1 MNEWSLLI
9 FTFMMNATIGL
20 ALTTGIFARR
30 LAGYL
35 NAESYYRFML
45 LALFVICALAG
56 LGSIA
61 SITHLGVPLNAP
73 NAVRNV
79 FSAWLSREVVVT
91 AIFVGCLG
99 LTFLWLWRTRKLSML
114 LLTTSIL
121 IGLFDIYCMA
131 SIYRHTSI
139 LTWMDHNT
147 YVMFFG
153 AMLTLGAAIF
163 FLLLKALQRVGHKL
177 GIELPQAPLPTRW
190 KWQLWGIMAFSLL
203 ARLLYQPFYEQYL
216 TSTLYSQK
224 SVTFPLSP
232 IEVYHSI
239 GTLRITCW
247 VIATLAV
254 IASGYSLVKY
264 LTQKNQTKSAST
276 GSLFVVGCVLAIIA
290 DFMLRYV
297 FYSIH

>member
-9 FTFMMNATIGL
+9 FTFMMNAAIGL
-20 ALTTGIFARR
+20 ALTTGLFARR
-30 LAGYL
+30 LSHYL

-45 LALFVICALAG
+45 LALLVICGLAG

-73 NAVRNV
+73 NAIRNV
-79 FSAWLSREVVVT
+79 FSAWLSREVAIT

-114 LLTTSIL
+114 LLSTSIL

-139 LTWMDHNT
+139 LTWMNPNT

-163 FLLLKALQRVGHKL
+163 FLLIKVLQITGSKL
-177 GIELPQAPLPTRW
+177 GIEIPQASFPMRW
-190 KWQLWGIMAFSLL
+190 KWQLWGIMAVSLMG
-203 ARLLYQPFYEQYL
+203 RLLYQPFYEQYL

-232 IEVYHSI
+232 IQVYYAI
-239 GTLRITCW
+239 GSLRTICW
-247 VIATLAV
+247 ILATFAVLAC
-254 IASGYSLVKY
+254 GYSLVKF
-264 LTQKNQTKSAST
+264 LAPKNQEKSTESIFA
-276 GSLFVVGCVLAIIA
+276 LGCVIAIIA

>member
-20 ALTTGIFARR
+20 ALTTGLFARR
-30 LAGYL
+30 LSHYL
-35 NAESYYRFML
+35 NAESYYHFML
-45 LALFVICALAG
+45 LALFIICGLAG

-73 NAVRNV
+73 NAIRNI
-79 FSAWLSREVVVT
+79 FSAWLSREVAVT

-114 LLTTSIL
+114 LLSTSIL

-139 LTWMDHNT
+139 LTWMDPNT

-163 FLLLKALQRVGHKL
+163 FLLIKVLQRIGSKL
-177 GIELPQAPLPTRW
+177 GIEIPQDSFPMRW
-190 KWQLWGIMAFSLL
+190 KWQLWGIMAFSLMG
-203 ARLLYQPFYEQYL
+203 RLLYQPFYEQYL

-232 IEVYHSI
+232 VQVYYSI
-239 GTLRITCW
+239 GSLRTTCW
-247 VIATLAV
+247 ILATFAVLAC
-254 IASGYSLVKY
+254 GYSLVKF
-264 LTQKNQTKSAST
+264 LAPKNQGKPTESIFA
-276 GSLFVVGCVLAIIA
+276 LGCVIAIIA

>member
-9 FTFMMNATIGL
+9 FTFMMNSTIGL
-20 ALTTGIFARR
+20 ALTTGLFARR
-30 LAGYL
+30 LSHYL
-35 NAESYYRFML
+35 NAESYYHFML
-45 LALFVICALAG
+45 LALFIICGLAG

-73 NAVRNV
+73 NAIRNI
-79 FSAWLSREVVVT
+79 FSAWLSREVAVT

-114 LLTTSIL
+114 LLSTSIL

-139 LTWMDHNT
+139 LTWMDPNT

-163 FLLLKALQRVGHKL
+163 FLLIKVLQRIGSKL
-177 GIELPQAPLPTRW
+177 GIEIPQDSFPMRW
-190 KWQLWGIMAFSLL
+190 KWQLWGIMAFSLMG
-203 ARLLYQPFYEQYL
+203 RLLYHPFYEQYL

-232 IEVYHSI
+232 VQVYYSI
-239 GTLRITCW
+239 GSLRTTCW
-247 VIATLAV
+247 ILATFAVLAC
-254 IASGYSLVKY
+254 GYSLVKF
-264 LTQKNQTKSAST
+264 LAPKNQGKPTESIFA
-276 GSLFVVGCVLAIIA
+276 LGCVIAIIA

>member
-20 ALTTGIFARR
+20 ALMTGLFARR
-30 LAGYL
+30 LSHTL
-35 NAESYYRFML
+35 NAESYYRVML
-45 LALFVICALAG
+45 LALLIICGLAG

-73 NAVRNV
+73 NAIRNV
-79 FSAWLSREVVVT
+79 FSSWLSREVAVT
-91 AIFVGCLG
+91 AIFVGSLG
-99 LTFLWLWRTRKLSML
+99 LTFLWLWRTRKLSIL
-114 LLTTSIL
+114 LLSSSIL

-139 LTWMDHNT
+139 LTWMDNNT

-153 AMLTLGAAIF
+153 AMLTLGSALF
-163 FLLLKALQRVGHKL
+163 FLLIKILECIGHKV
-177 GIELPQAPLPTRW
+177 GIDVPQQTLSIRNQ
-190 KWQLWGIMAFSLL
+190 WQLWSIMAISLIG
-203 ARLLYQPFYEQYL
+203 RLLYQPIYEQYL
-216 TSTLYSQK
+216 TSTRYSQT

-232 IEVYHSI
+232 IDVYYSI
-239 GTLRITCW
+239 GTLRAMCW
-247 VIATLAV
+247 VLAV
-254 IASGYSLVKY
+254 FAVFICGYSIVKQ
-264 LTQKNQTKSAST
+264 LKQKNQPKPNHT
-276 GSLFVVGCVLAIIA
+276 LFIIGCIIAIIA

>member
-20 ALTTGIFARR
+20 ALTTGLFARR
-30 LAGYL
+30 LSHYL

-45 LALFVICALAG
+45 LTLFVICGLAG

-73 NAVRNV
+73 NAIRNV
-79 FSAWLSREVVVT
+79 FSAWLSREVAVT

-114 LLTTSIL
+114 LLSSSIL

-139 LTWMDHNT
+139 LTWMDPNT
-147 YVMFFG
+147 YIMFFG
-153 AMLTLGAAIF
+153 TMLTLGAAIF
-163 FLLLKALQRVGHKL
+163 FLLIKVLQHVGSKL
-177 GIELPQAPLPTRW
+177 GIEIPQDSFPIRW
-190 KWQLWGIMAFSLL
+190 KWQLWGIMAFSLIG
-203 ARLLYQPFYEQYL
+203 RLLYQPFYERYL

-232 IEVYHSI
+232 IQVYYSI
-239 GTLRITCW
+239 GSLRTACW
-247 VIATLAV
+247 ILATFAVLAC
-254 IASGYSLVKY
+254 GYSLVKF
-264 LTQKNQTKSAST
+264 LTPKNQGQST
-276 GSLFVVGCVLAIIA
+276 ESIFALGCVIAIIA

>member
-9 FTFMMNATIGL
+9 FTFMMNAAIGL
-20 ALTTGIFARR
+20 ALTTGLFARR
-30 LAGYL
+30 LSHYL
-35 NAESYYRFML
+35 NTESYYRFML
-45 LALFVICALAG
+45 LTLFIICGLAG

-73 NAVRNV
+73 NAIRNV
-79 FSAWLSREVVVT
+79 FSAWLSREVAIT

-114 LLTTSIL
+114 LLSTSIL

-139 LTWMDHNT
+139 LTWMNPNT
-147 YVMFFG
+147 YIMFFG
-153 AMLTLGAAIF
+153 AMLTLGATIF
-163 FLLLKALQRVGHKL
+163 FLMIKVLQRIGSKL
-177 GIELPQAPLPTRW
+177 GIEIPQDSFPMRW
-190 KWQLWGIMAFSLL
+190 KWQLWGIMAFSLIG
-203 ARLLYQPFYEQYL
+203 RLLYQPFYEQYL

-232 IEVYHSI
+232 IQVYYSI
-239 GTLRITCW
+239 GSLRTTCW
-247 VIATLAV
+247 ILATFAVLAC
-254 IASGYSLVKY
+254 GYSLVKF
-264 LTQKNQTKSAST
+264 LTPKNQDKSTESIFA
-276 GSLFVVGCVLAIIA
+276 LGCVIAIIA

>member
-1 MNEWSLLI
+1 
-9 FTFMMNATIGL
+9 
-20 ALTTGIFARR
+20 
-30 LAGYL
+30 
-35 NAESYYRFML
+35 ML
-45 LALFVICALAG
+45 LALFVICGLAG

-73 NAVRNV
+73 NAIRNV

-114 LLTTSIL
+114 LLSASIL

-139 LTWMDHNT
+139 LTWMDPNT

-153 AMLTLGAAIF
+153 AMLTLGVAIF
-163 FLLLKALQRVGHKL
+163 FLLIKVLQRIGSKL
-177 GIELPQAPLPTRW
+177 GIEIPQGSFPIRW
-190 KWQLWGIMAFSLL
+190 KWQLWGIMTFSLIG
-203 ARLLYQPFYEQYL
+203 RLLYQPFYEQYL

-232 IEVYHSI
+232 IQVYYSI
-239 GTLRITCW
+239 GSLRTTCW
-247 VIATLAV
+247 ILATFAVLAC
-254 IASGYSLVKY
+254 GYSLVKF
-264 LTQKNQTKSAST
+264 LAPKNQSKSTESIF
-276 GSLFVVGCVLAIIA
+276 SLGCVIAIIA

>member
-20 ALTTGIFARR
+20 ALTTGLFARR
-30 LAGYL
+30 LSHYL
-35 NAESYYRFML
+35 NTESYYRFML
-45 LALFVICALAG
+45 LALFIICGLAG

-73 NAVRNV
+73 NAIRNI
-79 FSAWLSREVVVT
+79 FSAWLSREVAVT

-114 LLTTSIL
+114 LLSTSIL

-139 LTWMDHNT
+139 LTWMDPNT

-163 FLLLKALQRVGHKL
+163 FLLIKILQRVGIKL
-177 GIELPQAPLPTRW
+177 GIEIPQTSFPIRW
-190 KWQLWGIMAFSLL
+190 KWQLWGIMAFSLIG
-203 ARLLYQPFYEQYL
+203 RLLYQPFYEQYL

-232 IEVYHSI
+232 IQVYYSM
-239 GTLRITCW
+239 GSLRTTCW
-247 VIATLAV
+247 ILATFAVLAC
-254 IASGYSLVKY
+254 GYSLVKF
-264 LTQKNQTKSAST
+264 LTPKNQDKSTESIFA
-276 GSLFVVGCVLAIIA
+276 LGCVIAIIA

>member
-9 FTFMMNATIGL
+9 FTFMMNAAIGL
-20 ALTTGIFARR
+20 ALTTGLFARR
-30 LAGYL
+30 LSHYL

-45 LALFVICALAG
+45 LALFVICGLAG

-73 NAVRNV
+73 NAIRNV
-79 FSAWLSREVVVT
+79 FSAWLSREVAIT

-114 LLTTSIL
+114 LLSTSIL

-139 LTWMDHNT
+139 LTWMDPNT

-163 FLLLKALQRVGHKL
+163 FLLIKVLQRIGSKL
-177 GIELPQAPLPTRW
+177 GIEIPQASFPMRW
-190 KWQLWGIMAFSLL
+190 KWQLWGIMAFSLIG
-203 ARLLYQPFYEQYL
+203 RLLYQPFYEQYL

-232 IEVYHSI
+232 IQVYYSM
-239 GTLRITCW
+239 GSLRTTCW
-247 VIATLAV
+247 ILATFAV
-254 IASGYSLVKY
+254 LTCGYSLVKF
-264 LTQKNQTKSAST
+264 LTPKNQDKSTESIFA
-276 GSLFVVGCVLAIIA
+276 LGCVIAIIA

>member
-20 ALTTGIFARR
+20 ALTTGLFARR
-30 LAGYL
+30 LSHYL
-35 NAESYYRFML
+35 NAESYYHFML
-45 LALFVICALAG
+45 LTLFVICGLAG

-73 NAVRNV
+73 NAIRNV
-79 FSAWLSREVVVT
+79 FSAWLSREVAVT

-114 LLTTSIL
+114 LLSSSIL

-139 LTWMDHNT
+139 LTWMDPNT
-147 YVMFFG
+147 YIMFFG
-153 AMLTLGAAIF
+153 TMLTLGAAIF
-163 FLLLKALQRVGHKL
+163 FLLIKVLQHVGSKL
-177 GIELPQAPLPTRW
+177 GIEIPQDSFPIRW
-190 KWQLWGIMAFSLL
+190 KWQLWGIMAFSLIG
-203 ARLLYQPFYEQYL
+203 RLLYQPFYEQYL
-216 TSTLYSQK
+216 TRTLYSQK

-232 IEVYHSI
+232 IQVYYSI
-239 GTLRITCW
+239 GSLRTTSWIL
-247 VIATLAV
+247 ATFAVLAC
-254 IASGYSLVKY
+254 GYSLVKF
-264 LTQKNQTKSAST
+264 LTPKNQGQST
-276 GSLFVVGCVLAIIA
+276 ESIFALGCVIAIIA

>member
-9 FTFMMNATIGL
+9 FTFMMNAAIGL
-20 ALTTGIFARR
+20 ALTTGLFARR
-30 LAGYL
+30 LSHYL
-35 NAESYYRFML
+35 NTESYYRFML
-45 LALFVICALAG
+45 LTLFIICGLAG

-73 NAVRNV
+73 NAIRNV
-79 FSAWLSREVVVT
+79 FSAWLSREVAIT

-114 LLTTSIL
+114 LLSTSIL

-139 LTWMDHNT
+139 LTWMNPNT
-147 YVMFFG
+147 YIMFFG
-153 AMLTLGAAIF
+153 AMLTLGATIF
-163 FLLLKALQRVGHKL
+163 FLMIKVLQRIGSKL
-177 GIELPQAPLPTRW
+177 GIEIPQDSFPMRW
-190 KWQLWGIMAFSLL
+190 KWQLWGIMAFSLIG
-203 ARLLYQPFYEQYL
+203 RLLYQPFYEQYL

-232 IEVYHSI
+232 IQVYYSI
-239 GTLRITCW
+239 GSLRTTCW
-247 VIATLAV
+247 ILATFAILAC
-254 IASGYSLVKY
+254 GYSLVKF
-264 LTQKNQTKSAST
+264 LTPKNQDKSTESIFA
-276 GSLFVVGCVLAIIA
+276 LGCVIAIIA

>member
-9 FTFMMNATIGL
+9 FTFMMNSTIGL
-20 ALTTGIFARR
+20 ALTTGLFARR
-30 LAGYL
+30 LSHYL
-35 NAESYYRFML
+35 NAESYYHFML
-45 LALFVICALAG
+45 LALFIICGLAG

-73 NAVRNV
+73 NAIRNI
-79 FSAWLSREVVVT
+79 FSAWLSREVAVT

-114 LLTTSIL
+114 LLSTSIL

-139 LTWMDHNT
+139 LTWMDPNT

-163 FLLLKALQRVGHKL
+163 FLLIKVLQRIGSKL
-177 GIELPQAPLPTRW
+177 GIEIPQDSFPMRW
-190 KWQLWGIMAFSLL
+190 KWQLWGIMAFSLMG
-203 ARLLYQPFYEQYL
+203 RLLYQPFYEQYL

-232 IEVYHSI
+232 VQVYYSI
-239 GTLRITCW
+239 GSLRTTCW
-247 VIATLAV
+247 ILATFAVLAC
-254 IASGYSLVKY
+254 GYSLVKF
-264 LTQKNQTKSAST
+264 LAPKNQGKPTESIFA
-276 GSLFVVGCVLAIIA
+276 LGCVIAIIA

>member
-9 FTFMMNATIGL
+9 FTFMMNSTIGL
-20 ALTTGIFARR
+20 ALTTGLFARR
-30 LAGYL
+30 LSHYL
-35 NAESYYRFML
+35 NAESYYHFML
-45 LALFVICALAG
+45 LALFIICGLAS

-73 NAVRNV
+73 NAIRNI
-79 FSAWLSREVVVT
+79 FSAWLSREVAVT

-114 LLTTSIL
+114 LLSTSIL

-139 LTWMDHNT
+139 LTWMDPNT

-153 AMLTLGAAIF
+153 AMLTLGTAIF
-163 FLLLKALQRVGHKL
+163 FLLIKVLQRIGSKL
-177 GIELPQAPLPTRW
+177 GIEIPQDSFPMRW
-190 KWQLWGIMAFSLL
+190 KWQLWGIMAFSLMG
-203 ARLLYQPFYEQYL
+203 RLLYQPFYEQYL

-232 IEVYHSI
+232 VQVYYSI
-239 GTLRITCW
+239 GSLRTTCW
-247 VIATLAV
+247 ILATFAVLAC
-254 IASGYSLVKY
+254 GYSLVKF
-264 LTQKNQTKSAST
+264 LAPKNQGKPTESIFA
-276 GSLFVVGCVLAIIA
+276 LGCVIAIIA

>member
-9 FTFMMNATIGL
+9 FTFMMNSTIGL
-20 ALTTGIFARR
+20 ALTTGLFARR
-30 LAGYL
+30 LSHYL
-35 NAESYYRFML
+35 NAESYYHFMR
-45 LALFVICALAG
+45 LALFIICGLAG

-73 NAVRNV
+73 NAIRNI
-79 FSAWLSREVVVT
+79 FSAWLSREVAVT

-114 LLTTSIL
+114 LLSTSIL

-139 LTWMDHNT
+139 LTWMDPNT

-163 FLLLKALQRVGHKL
+163 FLLIKVLQRIGSKL
-177 GIELPQAPLPTRW
+177 GIEIPQDSFPMRW
-190 KWQLWGIMAFSLL
+190 KWQLWGIMAFSLMG
-203 ARLLYQPFYEQYL
+203 RLLYQPFYEQYL

-232 IEVYHSI
+232 VQVYYSI
-239 GTLRITCW
+239 GSLRTTCW
-247 VIATLAV
+247 ILATFAVLAC
-254 IASGYSLVKY
+254 GYSLVKF
-264 LTQKNQTKSAST
+264 LAPKNQGKPTESIFA
-276 GSLFVVGCVLAIIA
+276 LGCVIAIIA

>member
-20 ALTTGIFARR
+20 ALTTGLFARR
-30 LAGYL
+30 LSHYL
-35 NAESYYRFML
+35 SAESYYRFML
-45 LALFVICALAG
+45 LALFVICGLAG

-73 NAVRNV
+73 NAIRNV
-79 FSAWLSREVVVT
+79 FSAWLSREVAVT

-114 LLTTSIL
+114 LLSTSIL

-139 LTWMDHNT
+139 LTWMDLNT

-153 AMLTLGAAIF
+153 AMFTLGATIF
-163 FLLLKALQRVGHKL
+163 FLLLKILQRIGSKL
-177 GIELPQAPLPTRW
+177 GIEIPQDSFPICW
-190 KWQLWGIMAFSLL
+190 KWQLWGIMAFSLIG
-203 ARLLYQPFYEQYL
+203 RLLYQPFYEQYL

-232 IEVYHSI
+232 IQAYYSI
-239 GTLRITCW
+239 GSLRTTCW
-247 VIATLAV
+247 ILATFAVLAC
-254 IASGYSLVKY
+254 GYSLVKF
-264 LTQKNQTKSAST
+264 LAPKNQGKSTESIFA
-276 GSLFVVGCVLAIIA
+276 FGCVIAIIA

>member
-20 ALTTGIFARR
+20 ALTTGLFARR
-30 LAGYL
+30 LSHYL
-35 NAESYYRFML
+35 NTESYYRFML
-45 LALFVICALAG
+45 LTLFIICGLAG

-73 NAVRNV
+73 NAIRNV
-79 FSAWLSREVVVT
+79 FSAWLSREVAVT

-99 LTFLWLWRTRKLSML
+99 LTFLWLWRTRKFSML
-114 LLTTSIL
+114 LLSTSIL

-139 LTWMDHNT
+139 LTWMDPNT

-163 FLLLKALQRVGHKL
+163 FLLIKVLQRIGSKL
-177 GIELPQAPLPTRW
+177 GIEIPQASFPMRW
-190 KWQLWGIMAFSLL
+190 KWQLWGIMAFSLIG
-203 ARLLYQPFYEQYL
+203 RLLYQPFYEQYL

-232 IEVYHSI
+232 IQVYYSM
-239 GTLRITCW
+239 GSLRTTCW
-247 VIATLAV
+247 ILATFAVLAC
-254 IASGYSLVKY
+254 GYSLVKF
-264 LTQKNQTKSAST
+264 LTPKNQDKSTESIFA
-276 GSLFVVGCVLAIIA
+276 LGCVIAIIA

>member
-9 FTFMMNATIGL
+9 FTFMMNAAIGL
-20 ALTTGIFARR
+20 ALTTGLFARR
-30 LAGYL
+30 LSHYL

-45 LALFVICALAG
+45 LALFVICGLAG

-73 NAVRNV
+73 NAIRNV
-79 FSAWLSREVVVT
+79 FSAWLSREVAIT

-114 LLTTSIL
+114 LLITSIL

-139 LTWMDHNT
+139 LTWMDNNT

-163 FLLLKALQRVGHKL
+163 FLLIKVLQITGSKL
-177 GIELPQAPLPTRW
+177 GIEIPQASFPMRW
-190 KWQLWGIMAFSLL
+190 KWQLWGIMAVSLMG
-203 ARLLYQPFYEQYL
+203 RLLYQPFYEQYL

-232 IEVYHSI
+232 IQVYYAI
-239 GTLRITCW
+239 GSLRTICW
-247 VIATLAV
+247 ILATFAVLAC
-254 IASGYSLVKY
+254 GYSLVKF
-264 LTQKNQTKSAST
+264 LAPKNQEKSTESIFA
-276 GSLFVVGCVLAIIA
+276 LGCVIAIIA

>member
-20 ALTTGIFARR
+20 ALTTGLFARR
-30 LAGYL
+30 LSHYL

-45 LALFVICALAG
+45 LALFVICGLAG

-73 NAVRNV
+73 NAIRNV

-114 LLTTSIL
+114 LLSASIL

-139 LTWMDHNT
+139 LTWMDPNT

-153 AMLTLGAAIF
+153 AMLTLGVAIF
-163 FLLLKALQRVGHKL
+163 FLLIKVLQRIGSKL
-177 GIELPQAPLPTRW
+177 GIEIPQGSFPIRW
-190 KWQLWGIMAFSLL
+190 KWQLWGIMTFSLIG
-203 ARLLYQPFYEQYL
+203 RLLYQPFYEQYL

-232 IEVYHSI
+232 IQVYYSI
-239 GTLRITCW
+239 GSLRTTCW
-247 VIATLAV
+247 ILATFAVLAC
-254 IASGYSLVKY
+254 GYSLVKF
-264 LTQKNQTKSAST
+264 LAPKNQSKSTESIF
-276 GSLFVVGCVLAIIA
+276 SLGCVIAIIA

>member
-20 ALTTGIFARR
+20 ALMTGLFARR
-30 LAGYL
+30 LSHTL

-45 LALFVICALAG
+45 LTLPIICGLAG
-56 LGSIA
+56 IGSIA

-73 NAVRNV
+73 NAIRNV

-91 AIFVGCLG
+91 AIFVGGLG

-114 LLTTSIL
+114 LLGGSIL
-121 IGLFDIYCMA
+121 IGLIDIYCMA

-139 LTWMDHNT
+139 LTWMDSNT

-153 AMLTLGAAIF
+153 AMLTLGSALF
-163 FLLLKALQRVGHKL
+163 FLLIKLLERFGYKL
-177 GIELPQAPLPTRW
+177 GIDIPQQTLSIRNQ
-190 KWQLWGIMAFSLL
+190 WQLWSVMAISLIG
-203 ARLLYQPFYEQYL
+203 RLLYQPIYEEYL
-216 TSTLYSQK
+216 TSTRYSQT

-232 IEVYHSI
+232 IDVYYSI
-239 GTLRITCW
+239 GTLRVTCW
-247 VIATLAV
+247 VLAV
-254 IASGYSLVKY
+254 FAVFICGYSIVKQ
-264 LTQKNQTKSAST
+264 LKQKTQST
-276 GSLFVVGCVLAIIA
+276 PNHILFILGCIIAIITE
-290 DFMLRYV
+290 FMLRYA

>member
-20 ALTTGIFARR
+20 ALTTGLFARR
-30 LAGYL
+30 LSLYL

-45 LALFVICALAG
+45 LALFVICGLAG

-73 NAVRNV
+73 NAIRNV
-79 FSAWLSREVVVT
+79 FSAWLSREVAVT

-99 LTFLWLWRTRKLSML
+99 VTFLWLWRTRKLSML
-114 LLTTSIL
+114 LLSTSIL

-139 LTWMDHNT
+139 LTWMDPNT

-163 FLLLKALQRVGHKL
+163 FLLIKVLQRIGNKL
-177 GIELPQAPLPTRW
+177 GIEIPPASFPMRW
-190 KWQLWGIMAFSLL
+190 KWQLWGIMAFSLIG
-203 ARLLYQPFYEQYL
+203 RLLYQPFYEQYL

-232 IEVYHSI
+232 IQVYYSI
-239 GTLRITCW
+239 GSLRTTCW
-247 VIATLAV
+247 ILATFAVLAC
-254 IASGYSLVKY
+254 GYSLVKF
-264 LTQKNQTKSAST
+264 LAAKNQDKSTESIFA
-276 GSLFVVGCVLAIIA
+276 LGCVIAIIA

>member
-20 ALTTGIFARR
+20 ALTTGLFARR
-30 LAGYL
+30 LSHYL
-35 NAESYYRFML
+35 NTESYYRFML
-45 LALFVICALAG
+45 LALFIICGLAG

-73 NAVRNV
+73 NAIRNI
-79 FSAWLSREVVVT
+79 FSAWLSREVAVT

-114 LLTTSIL
+114 LLSTSIL

-139 LTWMDHNT
+139 LTWMTPNT

-163 FLLLKALQRVGHKL
+163 FLLIKVLQRIGSKL
-177 GIELPQAPLPTRW
+177 GIEIPQASFPIRW
-190 KWQLWGIMAFSLL
+190 KWQLWGIMAFSLIG
-203 ARLLYQPFYEQYL
+203 RLLYQPFYEQYL

-232 IEVYHSI
+232 IQVYYSM
-239 GTLRITCW
+239 GSLRTTCW
-247 VIATLAV
+247 ILATFAVLAC
-254 IASGYSLVKY
+254 GYSLVKF
-264 LTQKNQTKSAST
+264 LTPKNQDKSTESIFA
-276 GSLFVVGCVLAIIA
+276 LGCVIAIIA

>member
-9 FTFMMNATIGL
+9 FTFMMNSTIGL
-20 ALTTGIFARR
+20 ALTTGLFARR
-30 LAGYL
+30 LSHYL
-35 NAESYYRFML
+35 NAESYYHFML
-45 LALFVICALAG
+45 LALFIICGLAG

-73 NAVRNV
+73 NAIRNI
-79 FSAWLSREVVVT
+79 FSAWLSREVAVT

-114 LLTTSIL
+114 LLSTSIL

-139 LTWMDHNT
+139 LTWMDPNT

-163 FLLLKALQRVGHKL
+163 FLLIKVLQRIGSKL
-177 GIELPQAPLPTRW
+177 GIEIPQDSFPMRW
-190 KWQLWGIMAFSLL
+190 KWQLWGIMAFSLMG
-203 ARLLYQPFYEQYL
+203 RLLYQPFYEQYL

-232 IEVYHSI
+232 VQVYYSI
-239 GTLRITCW
+239 GSLRTTCW
-247 VIATLAV
+247 ILATFAVLAC
-254 IASGYSLVKY
+254 GYSLVKF
-264 LTQKNQTKSAST
+264 LAPKNQGKPTESIFA
-276 GSLFVVGCVLAIIA
+276 LGCAIAIIA

>member
-9 FTFMMNATIGL
+9 FTFMMNAAVGL
-20 ALTTGIFARR
+20 ALTTGLFASR
-30 LAGYL
+30 LSHYL

-45 LALFVICALAG
+45 LALLVICGLAG

-73 NAVRNV
+73 NAIRNV
-79 FSAWLSREVVVT
+79 FSAWLSREVAIT

-99 LTFLWLWRTRKLSML
+99 LTFLWLWCTRKLSML
-114 LLTTSIL
+114 LLSTSIL

-139 LTWMDHNT
+139 LTWMNPNT

-163 FLLLKALQRVGHKL
+163 FLLIKVLQITGSKL
-177 GIELPQAPLPTRW
+177 GIEIPQASFPMRW
-190 KWQLWGIMAFSLL
+190 KWQLWGIMAVSLMG
-203 ARLLYQPFYEQYL
+203 RLLYQPFYEQYL

-232 IEVYHSI
+232 IQVYYAI
-239 GTLRITCW
+239 GSLRTICW
-247 VIATLAV
+247 ILATFAVLAC
-254 IASGYSLVKY
+254 GYSLVKF
-264 LTQKNQTKSAST
+264 LAPKNQEKSTESIFA
-276 GSLFVVGCVLAIIA
+276 LGCVIAIIA

>member
-20 ALTTGIFARR
+20 ALTTGLFARR
-30 LAGYL
+30 LSHYL
-35 NAESYYRFML
+35 NAESYYHFML
-45 LALFVICALAG
+45 LALFIICGLAG

-73 NAVRNV
+73 NAIRNI
-79 FSAWLSREVVVT
+79 FSAWLSREVAVT

-114 LLTTSIL
+114 LLSTSIL

-139 LTWMDHNT
+139 LTWMDPNT

-163 FLLLKALQRVGHKL
+163 FLLIKVLQRIGSKL
-177 GIELPQAPLPTRW
+177 GIEIPQDSFPMRW
-190 KWQLWGIMAFSLL
+190 KWQLWGIMAFSLMG
-203 ARLLYQPFYEQYL
+203 RLLYQPFYEQYL

-232 IEVYHSI
+232 IQVYYSI
-239 GTLRITCW
+239 GSLRTTCW
-247 VIATLAV
+247 ILATFAVLAC
-254 IASGYSLVKY
+254 GYSLVKF
-264 LTQKNQTKSAST
+264 LAPKNQGKPTESIFA
-276 GSLFVVGCVLAIIA
+276 LGCVIAIIA

>member
-9 FTFMMNATIGL
+9 FTFMMNAAIGL
-20 ALTTGIFARR
+20 ALTTGLFARR
-30 LAGYL
+30 LSHYL
-35 NAESYYRFML
+35 NAENYYRFML
-45 LALFVICALAG
+45 LALFVICGLAG

-73 NAVRNV
+73 NAIRNV
-79 FSAWLSREVVVT
+79 FSAWLSREVAVT

-114 LLTTSIL
+114 LLSTSIL

-139 LTWMDHNT
+139 LTWMDPNT

-163 FLLLKALQRVGHKL
+163 FLLIKVLQRIGSKL
-177 GIELPQAPLPTRW
+177 GIEIPQDSFPMRW
-190 KWQLWGIMAFSLL
+190 KWQLWGIMAFSLIG
-203 ARLLYQPFYEQYL
+203 RLLYQPFYEQYL

-232 IEVYHSI
+232 IQVYYSI
-239 GTLRITCW
+239 GSLRTTCW
-247 VIATLAV
+247 ILATFAVLAC
-254 IASGYSLVKY
+254 GYSLVKF
-264 LTQKNQTKSAST
+264 LAPKNQGKTTESIFA
-276 GSLFVVGCVLAIIA
+276 LGCVIAIIA

>member
-9 FTFMMNATIGL
+9 FTFMMNSTIGL
-20 ALTTGIFARR
+20 ALTTGLFARR
-30 LAGYL
+30 LSHYL
-35 NAESYYRFML
+35 NAESYYHFML
-45 LALFVICALAG
+45 LALFIICGLAG

-73 NAVRNV
+73 NAIRNI
-79 FSAWLSREVVVT
+79 FSAWLSREVAVT

-114 LLTTSIL
+114 LLSTSIL

-139 LTWMDHNT
+139 LTWMDPNT

-153 AMLTLGAAIF
+153 AMLTLGTAIF
-163 FLLLKALQRVGHKL
+163 FLLIKVLQRIGSKL
-177 GIELPQAPLPTRW
+177 GIEIPQDSFPMRW
-190 KWQLWGIMAFSLL
+190 KWQLWGIMAFSLMG
-203 ARLLYQPFYEQYL
+203 RLLYQPFYEQYL

-232 IEVYHSI
+232 VQVYYSI
-239 GTLRITCW
+239 GSLRTTCW
-247 VIATLAV
+247 ILATFAVLAC
-254 IASGYSLVKY
+254 GYSLVKF
-264 LTQKNQTKSAST
+264 LAPKNQGKPTESIFA
-276 GSLFVVGCVLAIIA
+276 LGCVIAIIA